1 VTPAVYVR
9 PAGRVLVVLLVASAL
24 VAACGG
30 TASSPPSASP
40 TPAPG
45 SASPAPT
52 DAATPAPTDDA
63 TPSAELTP
71 SEEPTEEP
79 TDEPTASPGA
89 TPSPGATASPGSA
102 AACAGNDNNRAWFES
117 LARAVD
123 WDVYCPVLP
132 AGWFVVTGNY
142 SLRGGGKMDITYRG
156 PSGQRLEILE
166 GAYCA
171 GVTGCP
177 PAGPDGEAAS
187 FGNRPAQLLGA
198 AGGGW
203 VVVATGGDVN
213 WQATGI
219 GMDGPTLAAHTAA
232 FVLVDG

>member
-1 VTPAVYVR
+1 VTPSVYVR
-9 PAGRVLVVLLVASAL
+9 PAGRVLVVLLVAGAL

-30 TASSPPSASP
+30 TASPPPSASP

-45 SASPAPT
+45 STSPAPT

-79 TDEPTASPGA
+79 TDEPTA
-89 TPSPGATASPGSA
+89 SPGATASPGSA

-177 PAGPDGEAAS
+177 PAGPDGQAAS